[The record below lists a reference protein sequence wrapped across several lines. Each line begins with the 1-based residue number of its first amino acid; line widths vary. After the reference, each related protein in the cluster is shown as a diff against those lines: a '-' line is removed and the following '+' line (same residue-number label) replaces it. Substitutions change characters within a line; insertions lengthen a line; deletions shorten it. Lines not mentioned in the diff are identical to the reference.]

1 MLYMT
6 DPKSSV
12 SSLPSFSPVLTHLLG
27 YKLISQHLSFH
38 RCPSARS
45 QTWTDSA
52 PLQPCSFSW
61 AARWAAS
68 LEVIAT
74 RLRVSPS
81 SSLLY
86 RPEGKEVS
94 PWKRQENG
102 YGGCCQPSLDFF
114 WKVNG
119 WTLGTFL
126 DSQKSVIM
134 CSAFN
139 KNLPPH
145 FAESWTSSLTL
156 SIARL
161 YPVPK
166 NHFRIV
172 KRSIFDTCPG
182 SCPIPPKTLGFY
194 CLSLSNKIS
203 LTCSKTFAFNFLL
216 IIFLVKFLLLSALR
230 FISDSVHINFHCLIM
245 YVKKII
251 MYVSSPLV
259 VSGEAGWCMQ
269 FWTTARRTDLF
280 YFPEKIRIQNT
291 AVERAGLSR
300 PWVALWFLAFF
311 CGRRVV
317 PWSHASLFTYKKII
331 KNDKLGDC
339 DWHVYTTIYKIHC

>member
-1 MLYMT
+1 MLGCSLCDHIAQNSTGRITFCVFTRPQSQVWESGYLAFGPTIQKQDRGAWWTIVHGNLRVRPDWVTQQTCTHRQKQDNGSWGDYMLYMT

-203 LTCSKTFAFNFLL
+203 GEWG
-216 IIFLVKFLLLSALR
+216 LR
-230 FISDSVHINFHCLIM
+230 
-245 YVKKII
+245 
-251 MYVSSPLV
+251 
-259 VSGEAGWCMQ
+259 
-269 FWTTARRTDLF
+269 
-280 YFPEKIRIQNT
+280 
-291 AVERAGLSR
+291 
-300 PWVALWFLAFF
+300 
-311 CGRRVV
+311 
-317 PWSHASLFTYKKII
+317 
-331 KNDKLGDC
+331 
-339 DWHVYTTIYKIHC
+339 